1 MLDEVAFQTSETE
14 REYLKVEIREGEA
27 FGYRSEDEDVVI
39 TRTESLD
46 LSQWDI
52 YGQVIWKT
60 NSYAVSSDAKT
71 SIYAYKSTIMV
82 GEKDIRLLYTY
93 VDKDGNRR
101 YKEAH
106 DFSGAKDKYSLFYFY
121 DYELNGLE
129 FVIVG
134 TR

>member
-71 SIYAYKSTIMV
+71 NIYAYKSTIMV
-82 GEKDIRLLYTY
+82 G
-93 VDKDGNRR
+93 
-101 YKEAH
+101 
-106 DFSGAKDKYSLFYFY
+106 
-121 DYELNGLE
+121 
-129 FVIVG
+129 
-134 TR
+134 